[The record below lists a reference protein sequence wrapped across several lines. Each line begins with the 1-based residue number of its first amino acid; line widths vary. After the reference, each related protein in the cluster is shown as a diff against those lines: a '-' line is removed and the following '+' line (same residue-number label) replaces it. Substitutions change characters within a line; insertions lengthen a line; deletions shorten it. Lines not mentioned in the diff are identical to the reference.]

1 MAVRPAAHTRD
12 EIKTNLRRS
21 LARDDLR
28 GDFAGH
34 ENKGPAKKQK
44 SKSRSTN
51 LKSRMTE
58 KSKSRTPVR

>member
-1 MAVRPAAHTRD
+1 
-12 EIKTNLRRS
+12 
-21 LARDDLR
+21 LR